1 LDAGKRRIGCWM
13 VEISLKLLRAVFE
26 RSIEAQNLALG
37 GCSVLDAGFL
47 DAGKRKILDSRNIL
61 KITACCI

>member
-1 LDAGKRRIGCWM
+1 M

-47 DAGKRKILDSRNIL
+47 DARKRKILDSRNIL